1 MKLLHT
7 PFESFYIFFY
17 TYSSFFIF
25 SNLSFF
31 LLLIVVIIYSLF
43 LVLKFVYCLISFDQF
58 KCLIIELYKLSYN
71 IINEQLPTEGRR
83 YIPIIKYL
91 FFFIFSCNLYGFY
104 PYSVALTSQ
113 VCLVFII
120 TLIMF
125 LGMQYIS
132 IEIYKTHAF
141 RFFLPPN
148 IPSTL
153 SIFIINVEIISYIFR
168 VISLSV
174 RILANIVAGHLLCKI
189 IGIFVL
195 SLYCDNGNILFL
207 SSILPSIVIIALCF
221 LELFVCFLQAYVFII
236 LCCMYLRDVL
246 TIYLH

>member
-1 MKLLHT
+1 MLFT

-17 TYSSFFIF
+17 TYSSFFTF

-31 LLLIVVIIYSLF
+31 LTVIIIIIYLLF
-43 LVLKFVYCLISFDQF
+43 FIVRFVYCIIFFDQF
-58 KCLIIELYKLSYN
+58 KHFIKELYKISYN
-71 IINEQLPTEGRR
+71 IINEQLPEEGQR
-83 YIPIIKYL
+83 YVPAIKYL
-91 FFFIFSCNLYGFY
+91 FFFICSCNLYGFY
-104 PYSVALTSQ
+104 PYSVALMSQ
-113 VCLVFII
+113 VCLVFVVAF
-120 TLIMF
+120 TMF

-132 IEIYKTHAF
+132 IEIYKIHSF
-141 RFFLPPN
+141 KFFLPPS
-148 IPSTL
+148 IPTLL
-153 SIFIINVEIISYIFR
+153 SIFIVNIEIISYIFR

-189 IGIFVL
+189 IGMFVL
-195 SLYCDNGNILFL
+195 SIYNDNGNILFL
-207 SSILPSIVIIALCF
+207 ASIMPGAIIIVLCF